1 MCIHAHTNTHTYVRL
16 MYVCVCVYDYIY
28 THTHIREEIG
38 AHVST
43 RRVCMEV
50 EGIAR
55 ESTGVQRSCDSKGE
69 ACHVV

>member
-1 MCIHAHTNTHTYVRL
+1 MC
-16 MYVCVCVYDYIY
+16 VCVCVYDYIY